1 MEVIYG
7 ELGSGKTK
15 NLIYK
20 SNDSQNII
28 ITYSRERAEKLI
40 DKSERY
46 GICIPKPLVAGEDC
60 IDTGKTYIIDN
71 VEKVMEKFLGSKI
84 ECILYTV

>member
-7 ELGSGKTK
+7 EVGSGKTK
-15 NLIYK
+15 KLIYK

-28 ITYSRERAEKLI
+28 ITYSRERADKLI
-40 DKSERY
+40 DKAERY
-46 GICIPKPLVAGEDC
+46 RVSISKPLVVGEDC

-71 VEKVMEKFLGSKI
+71 IEKVMEKLLGSNI
-84 ECILYTV
+84 ECISYTV

>member
-7 ELGSGKTK
+7 EVGSGKTK
-15 NLIYK
+15 KLIYK
-20 SNDSQNII
+20 SNDSQNRI

-40 DKSERY
+40 DKAERY
-46 GICIPKPLVAGEDC
+46 GICIPKPLVVGEDC

-71 VEKVMEKFLGSKI
+71 IEKVMEKFLGSKV
-84 ECILYTV
+84 ECMSYTV